1 MDNQALALRPG
12 PGQRQASTAEIR
24 LERARIRAMKRDQL
38 GDLLLDPQVVGLLT
52 LLGGLYAA
60 QRIPWSEDEARNDLL
75 RGVAT
80 TGVVLMALNR
90 AGFGGWPAAAVA
102 GLSGAASVESSQPLV
117 RFQVPDWL
125 KDLW

>member
-1 MDNQALALRPG
+1 MGRAGIVVSEAVK
-12 PGQRQASTAEIR
+12 
-24 LERARIRAMKRDQL
+24 LEREKRKSARDDRLIKL
-38 GDLLLDPQVVGLLT
+38 ISDPQMMGLIT

-60 QRIPWSEDEARNDLL
+60 QRIPWAEDEGRNDML

-102 GLSGAASVESSQPLV
+102 GVSGASVESSQPLV
-117 RFQVPDWL
+117 KFQIPDWL